1 MIQVT
6 KFNWIPWIFDLC
18 PVWQKEVIVTK
29 ALNEDKLL
37 TTVLMMLQ

>member
-6 KFNWIPWIFDLC
+6 WFNWIPWISDLC
-18 PVWQKEVIVTK
+18 PASQKQVIVTK

-37 TTVLMMLQ
+37 TTA